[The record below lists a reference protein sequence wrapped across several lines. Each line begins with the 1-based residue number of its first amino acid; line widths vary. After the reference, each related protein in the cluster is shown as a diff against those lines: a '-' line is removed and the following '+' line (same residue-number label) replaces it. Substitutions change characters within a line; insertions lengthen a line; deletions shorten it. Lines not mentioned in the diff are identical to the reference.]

1 MDNKKLTENTTGDAQ
16 RRLVEQAL
24 SGDKQAL
31 WELLADVQDMIFNL
45 SLRML
50 GTVCDAQDATQDILL
65 RIMEALPS
73 FRKESAFSTWVY
85 KITVNYLKSYK
96 KSMFAQRP
104 LSFDFYGEDILNGKT
119 SGLSDPV
126 QEADRPVLA
135 EELKLSC
142 TNVMLQ
148 CLDADSRCI
157 FVLGTMFR
165 VDSSVASEALGLS
178 PQAYRQ
184 RLCRARKKM
193 AEFLKSYCGAERGAG
208 VCNCGKRV
216 DYAIESHRLDPANL
230 EYSVLKESGRP
241 IVAQCKEAME
251 LLDGLSTVFDRLPRY
266 AAPEKTKQLL
276 SKLLQT
282 KAMQTVK
289 NS

>member
-1 MDNKKLTENTTGDAQ
+1 MSNEKLAENTAEDVEQ
-16 RRLVEQAL
+16 DLVAQAL

-31 WELLADVQDMIFNL
+31 WELLAGVQDTVFNL

-50 GTVCDAQDATQDILL
+50 GTVCDAQDAAQDILL

-73 FRKESAFSTWVY
+73 FRKESAFSTWAY
-85 KITVNYLKSYK
+85 RIAVNYLKSYK
-96 KSMFAQRP
+96 KSMFAQHP
-104 LSFDFYGEDILNGKT
+104 LSFDYYGEDILNGKA
-119 SGLSDPV
+119 SGFSDPV
-126 QEADRPVLA
+126 QEADRPLLA

-165 VDSSVASEALGLS
+165 IDSRVASEVLGLS

-184 RLCRARKKM
+184 RLCRVRKKM
-193 AEFLKSYCGAERGAG
+193 AGFLKAYCGAEGGTG
-208 VCNCGKRV
+208 VCSCGKRV
-216 DYAIESHRLDPANL
+216 EYAIESHRLDPGNL
-230 EYSVLKESGRP
+230 EYSALEEVGQDL
-241 IVAQCKEAME
+241 IVRYKEAME
-251 LLDGLSTVFDRLPRY
+251 LLDGFSTIFDRLPRY
-266 AAPEKTKQLL
+266 TAPEKTKQLL